1 MHFSQKKTNFNFQK
15 QPTIPQ
21 KNEFIYFQGSLKQ
34 PCKSIVYLCN
44 MEAIQHLKWRY
55 ATKKYTSQQIEND
68 HLNVILE
75 SIRLSPT
82 SLGLQSFKV
91 FVIGNNSELRSQ
103 ILPIAY
109 NQTQITDASHLL
121 IFTAYNNVNQQHI
134 ENYLNNIAATRQVPV
149 ESLSGFKKS
158 IEGFTSSKNEE
169 QTAEWASRQCYI
181 ALGIAM
187 ATAAAL
193 KVDTTPMEGF
203 NHEGLDTVLGLKAQG
218 LTSSVILAVGHRDP
232 ENDRLA
238 NAAKVRKSSEE
249 MFEFI

>member
-1 MHFSQKKTNFNFQK
+1 MNSSNLNSPKKLLGKWF
-15 QPTIPQ
+15 
-21 KNEFIYFQGSLKQ
+21 
-34 PCKSIVYLCN
+34 VYLCN

-55 ATKKYTSQQIEND
+55 ATKKYTGQQIQDD
-68 HLNVILE
+68 HLDTILE

-91 FVIGNNSELRSQ
+91 FVVGNNAELRAQ
-103 ILPIAY
+103 MLPIAY
-109 NQTQITDASHLL
+109 NQTQITDASHIL
-121 IFTAYNNVNQQHI
+121 IFAAFNQVNQNYI
-134 ENYLNNIAATRQVPV
+134 ESYLNNIAATRQVPI

-158 IEGFTSSKNEE
+158 IEGFTSSKDEI

-187 ATAAAL
+187 ATAAML

-203 NHEGLDTVLGLKAQG
+203 NHEGLDTVLGLKALG
-218 LTSSVILAVGHRDP
+218 LTSAVILAVGHRDP
-232 ENDRLA
+232 ENDKLA
-238 NAAKVRKSSEE
+238 NAAKVRKPSEE